1 MRDDG
6 AIERQRTT
14 KNFGIQTKSGLAG
27 SRYAPHMVG
36 AVLGALLT
44 GFIIG
49 ALARFA
55 LPGPDPMPP
64 WLTILIGLGGS
75 AIGYGIV
82 YGAVGKHA
90 ASWAPIA
97 SFAAAVSLVVA
108 YRRFVQKRPLWGVDA
123 YRFPE
128 RGFGV
133 EAYRERLRRA
143 GIDPDQIGVDGLRTH
158 QPRTPA
164 PIAFAGGTAGA
175 AASAGEPTE
184 NPAHYLGLL
193 EELHDSGVLDDD
205 EYTAARMRLLESL
218 RS

>member
-1 MRDDG
+1 M
-6 AIERQRTT
+6 
-14 KNFGIQTKSGLAG
+14 L
-27 SRYAPHMVG
+27 G
-36 AVLGALLT
+36 AVIGALFVAFLT
-44 GFIIG
+44 G

-64 WLTILIGLGGS
+64 WLTIAIGLAGS

-82 YGAVGKHA
+82 YAAVGKDS
-90 ASWAPIA
+90 SWSALA
-97 SFAAAVSLVVA
+97 SFFAAVGLVVI
-108 YRRFVQKRPLWGVDA
+108 YRRFVQRRPLWGRDA

-133 EAYRERLRRA
+133 EQYRERLKRA
-143 GIDPDQIGVDGLRTH
+143 GIDPDSIGLEPFGAFQQVTQARH
-158 QPRTPA
+158 PA
-164 PIAFAGGTAGA
+164 AAAARAGDAGA
-175 AASAGEPTE
+175 PTE

-205 EYTAARMRLLESL
+205 EYTASRTRLLESL

>member
-1 MRDDG
+1 
-6 AIERQRTT
+6 
-14 KNFGIQTKSGLAG
+14 
-27 SRYAPHMVG
+27 MVG
-36 AVLGALLT
+36 AVIGALFT
-44 GFIIG
+44 AFIIG

-97 SFAAAVSLVVA
+97 SFFAAVSLVVV
-108 YRRFVQKRPLWGVDA
+108 YRRFIQKRPLWGVDA

-133 EAYRERLRRA
+133 EAYRERLKRA
-143 GIDPDQIGVDGLRTH
+143 GIDPDQIGIHGFGERR
-158 QPRTPA
+158 P
-164 PIAFAGGTAGA
+164 A
-175 AASAGEPTE
+175 AAMQPPLATAHVAAADEPTE

-193 EELHDSGVLDDD
+193 EELHDTGVLDDE
-205 EYTAARMRLLESL
+205 EYTAARTRLLESL
-218 RS
+218 RA